1 MKYRENIR
9 SKMDIRAKIIII
21 ASIIIS
27 FFVILLPLWQKG
39 ITRSNQYSILIA
51 KERLEKLEEEEK
63 SLVAYILD
71 ENGIVDGSELKVAG
85 V

>member
-9 SKMDIRAKIIII
+9 TKMDIRAKIIII

-71 ENGIVDGSELKVAG
+71 ENAFVDGNELKVAG

>member
-71 ENGIVDGSELKVAG
+71 ENTFVDGNELKVAG

>member
-71 ENGIVDGSELKVAG
+71 ENAFVDGNELKVAG

>member
-9 SKMDIRAKIIII
+9 SKMDIKAKFIII

-39 ITRSNQYSILIA
+39 ITRSNQYSILVA
-51 KERLEKLEEEEK
+51 KEKLERLEEEEK

-71 ENGIVDGSELKVAG
+71 GNIYGDSGELKVAG
-85 V
+85 I

>member
-9 SKMDIRAKIIII
+9 TKMDIRAKIIII

-27 FFVILLPLWQKG
+27 FFVILLPVWQKG
-39 ITRSNQYSILIA
+39 ITRSNQYSILLA
-51 KERLEKLEEEEK
+51 KEKFEKLEEEEK

-71 ENGIVDGSELKVAG
+71 ENRDSTEGELKLAG

>member
-71 ENGIVDGSELKVAG
+71 ENGFVDGNELKVAG

>member
-71 ENGIVDGSELKVAG
+71 ENAFVDGDELKVAG

>member
-9 SKMDIRAKIIII
+9 TKMDIRAKIIII
-21 ASIIIS
+21 ASILIS
-27 FFVILLPLWQKG
+27 FFVILLPVWQKG
-39 ITRSNQYSILIA
+39 ITRSNQYSILVA
-51 KERLEKLEEEEK
+51 KEKLERLEEEEK

-71 ENGIVDGSELKVAG
+71 EKSSDNEVELRLAG